1 MVSNDSNRI
10 DSSVSGHLVTADGW
24 GRGSENC
31 WGVKRGRTMV
41 GSCNHQCGE
50 SLNINGVLV
59 KACQANLKFQLD
71 NSGALDQKY

>member
-1 MVSNDSNRI
+1 
-10 DSSVSGHLVTADGW
+10 
-24 GRGSENC
+24 
-31 WGVKRGRTMV
+31 MV

-71 NSGALDQKY
+71 NSGLLNQSIDPFSDEPLP